1 MSNDLR
7 VTHKRVIEIE
17 PSAPFNFDTT
27 FHKPGHFPTSDNAWQ
42 PGIRWQTMRWQGE
55 RLGLRFEN
63 RGTTTKPCVHLSV
76 WSQEK
81 LKRAFVDGLV
91 AEIVYRYN
99 LQLDLT
105 EFNRRFRDDPQL
117 GPIVLKW
124 RGMRPFSAGSLYEYL
139 IIAIMLQNCTVRRSV
154 NMMQALYEKY
164 GTRLEYDGRSF
175 YCAWVPEE
183 IARVTEQELRELKVG
198 YRAKSI
204 KRVTAAFVGDGID
217 EIELRSKTREEQ
229 KRALLELYGIGPQ
242 SVGYILFDVFHH
254 WDEMDHISPWEQ
266 KIYSKLFFDR
276 DPEKP
281 VSADRL
287 MRLFAK
293 RFSGY
298 RMLAVHYIW
307 EDLFW
312 KRKHEKVEWLEP
324 LIRL

>member
-1 MSNDLR
+1 MNRALR
-7 VTHKRVIEIE
+7 LTHKRVIEVE
-17 PSAPFNFDTT
+17 PTAPFNFDAT
-27 FHKPGHFPTSDNAWQ
+27 FHKPDHFPSSDNVWQ
-42 PGIRWQTMRWQGE
+42 PGIRWQTMLWQCE
-55 RLGLRFEN
+55 RLGLKFEN
-63 RGTTTKPCVHLSV
+63 RGTTAKPCVHLSV
-76 WSQEK
+76 WSREK
-81 LKRAFVDGLV
+81 LERAFVDELI

-99 LQLDLT
+99 LKLDLT
-105 EFNRRFRDDPQL
+105 DFNRRFRDDLQL
-117 GPIVLKW
+117 GPIVRRW

-139 IIAIMLQNCTVRRSV
+139 VIAIMLQNCTVRRSV
-154 NMMQALYEKY
+154 KMMQALYEKY
-164 GTRLEYDGRSF
+164 GIALKYDGRTF
-175 YCAWVPEE
+175 YCMWSPDEMNRA
-183 IARVTEQELRELKVG
+183 TEQELRELKVG
-198 YRAKSI
+198 YRAKSL
-204 KRVTAAFVGDGID
+204 KRVTAAFAGNGIN

-229 KRALLELYGIGPQ
+229 RNALLELYGIGPA

-281 VSADRL
+281 ISAERL
-287 MRLFAK
+287 MRLFVK

-312 KRKHEKVEWLEP
+312 KRQHAKIEWLEK